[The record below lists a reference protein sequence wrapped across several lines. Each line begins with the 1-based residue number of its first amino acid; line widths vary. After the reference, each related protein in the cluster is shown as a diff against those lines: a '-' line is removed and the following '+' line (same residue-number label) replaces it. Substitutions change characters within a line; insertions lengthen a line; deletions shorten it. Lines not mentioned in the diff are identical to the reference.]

1 MTEQHKS
8 SPRAKIEHSFRY
20 ERCALIMTSNGGFGD
35 WAEIFGDA
43 AVATARVDRLLH
55 HAVVIPIE
63 GDSYRLFEHAELI
76 PEHLRSRPLHAD
88 PNSPPKRRPGRPRKE
103 VSPSLPA

>member
-1 MTEQHKS
+1 MSDRLEQL
-8 SPRAKIEHSFRY
+8 AGDVAALHSK
-20 ERCALIMTSNGGFGD
+20 LIL
-35 WAEIFGDA
+35 I
-43 AVATARVDRLLH
+43 LLH

-63 GDSYRLFEHAELI
+63 GNSYRLREHAELI

-88 PNSPPKRRPGRPRKE
+88 PNTPPRRRPGRPRKE